1 MVNVYI
7 LCEGQTEEQFVKQ
20 VLYPY
25 LLKYGIFSIPVIFAT
40 RRTAAKK
47 FRGGVSDYGKI
58 KDQIIRLARSH
69 PNEYVTTMLD
79 YYGLSGTILG
89 KNHDINDLI
98 RRIEEIES
106 NVDQDLGL
114 PNCFFNLMVHE
125 FEAILFSNID
135 VFRQIT
141 DDPTVSRIQAI
152 RTAYP
157 SPEFI
162 DDSPDTAPSKR
173 IKSLIPAYKK
183 VADGIVLAERI
194 GIDRIL
200 QECPH
205 FRAWVGK
212 IRALTG

>member
-1 MVNVYI
+1 MI
-7 LCEGQTEEQFVKQ
+7 Q
-20 VLYPY
+20 
-25 LLKYGIFSIPVIFAT
+25 
-40 RRTAAKK
+40 R
-47 FRGGVSDYGKI
+47 I
-58 KDQIIRLARSH
+58 K
-69 PNEYVTTMLD
+69 
-79 YYGLSGTILG
+79 
-89 KNHDINDLI
+89 
-98 RRIEEIES
+98 EIES

-125 FEAILFSNID
+125 FEAILFSDID

-141 DDPTVSRIQAI
+141 DDLTVSRIQAI

-162 DDSPDTAPSKR
+162 DDLPDTAPSKR

-183 VADGIVLAERI
+183 VADGIVLAEGI

-205 FRAWVGK
+205 FRAWAGK

>member
-20 VLYPY
+20 VLSP
-25 LLKYGIFSIPVIFAT
+25 S
-40 RRTAAKK
+40 
-47 FRGGVSDYGKI
+47 
-58 KDQIIRLARSH
+58 
-69 PNEYVTTMLD
+69 
-79 YYGLSGTILG
+79 
-89 KNHDINDLI
+89 
-98 RRIEEIES
+98 
-106 NVDQDLGL
+106 
-114 PNCFFNLMVHE
+114 
-125 FEAILFSNID
+125 
-135 VFRQIT
+135 
-141 DDPTVSRIQAI
+141 VSRIQAI

-173 IKSLIPAYKK
+173 IKSLILRIKK
-183 VADGIVLAERI
+183 LRIGIVLAERI

-212 IRALTG
+212 IRALAG